1 MECVFITMAI
11 VAIVNLYLLLFGG
24 LTDIIVVSSGALLI
38 GLLFGRIIAKLEDY
52 CEDYE
57 DYKDYYEDDDCD
69 YIV

>member
-38 GLLFGRIIAKLEDY
+38 GLLFGRIIAKLEDC

>member
-52 CEDYE
+52 CEDCE